1 MQLYAT
7 GRKITFFKQIVD
19 IYKPCVTYAG
29 SYCIHG
35 KIPMHSAVQMVVG
48 WDKKSL

>member
-1 MQLYAT
+1 MQPGAKLPFLNKLLT
-7 GRKITFFKQIVD
+7 SINH
-19 IYKPCVTYAG
+19 VTYAG